1 MTGHSGIIRK
11 RLATLAI
18 AASTL
23 AVACAVTPSTPAIRA
38 GCGASSG
45 EFGDT
50 DCALLDG
57 IAIGSSSGQPLAGIT
72 LRVDSAVAGSGYVYA
87 SNAVRTGTDGRFSL
101 KVSRINRLRTPTDPD
116 TVTLEVKAFTTSSG
130 RPGDQAN
137 AAAVVQVRFPLPVRS
152 GQIPTPSVVTA
163 GFALPD

>member
-1 MTGHSGIIRK
+1 MTGHTDLIRK

-23 AVACAVTPSTPAIRA
+23 AVACAGTPSTPAIQPS
-38 GCGASSG
+38 CGVSSG
-45 EFGDT
+45 EFGET

-72 LRVDSAVAGSGYVYA
+72 LRVDSAVAGLGYVYA
-87 SNAVRTGTDGRFSL
+87 SNAIRTGTDGRFNL
-101 KVSRINRLRTPTDPD
+101 TVSRINRFRMPTDPD
-116 TVTLEVKAFTTSSG
+116 TVTLELKAFTTSSG

-137 AAAVVQVRFPLPVRS
+137 AAAAVQVRFSPS

-163 GFALPD
+163 RFALPD